1 MTVLPLALATMAAR
15 PYWCAW
21 RYYTD
26 DDGKRRK
33 KPYDLHQKPGLSN
46 EKRAQRGD
54 PAVKLGTLAEVI
66 ALSPGAFAG
75 VGFVPDINDS
85 IACLDFDKLSEAGL
99 DVLNLWNGCRQTTY
113 CEFSPSR
120 KGGHAIVILRPH
132 AKERLRGIRNL
143 ISGMELY
150 SDSGFFTVTG
160 EVISDRP
167 LADYSDRL
175 VNLAN
180 RLAIM
185 PKAEGATPVP
195 TLLGRVV
202 PFIEKG
208 KIYEKISRWTNAQ
221 QFMDMRDSWEA
232 TAAWAPRGQNHPGPN
247 RSALM
252 LKFVSYL
259 VRAGARDPDLL
270 WAIIKESAVWREGYS
285 KRANAEDTLWGSV
298 VPLVLARQPPPPP
311 STGPAVPSHMKAADA
326 TFSFSIR
333 TES

>member
-1 MTVLPLALATMAAR
+1 MITIPPNLETLAWRAR
-15 PYWCAW
+15 WCAW
-21 RYYTD
+21 RYYED
-26 DDGKRRK
+26 ADGKRRK
-33 KPYDLHQKPGLSN
+33 KPYDLNQIPGLSN

-54 PAVKLGTLAEVI
+54 PAVKLGTLAEVL

-75 VGFVPDINDS
+75 VGFVPSIHDT
-85 IACLDFDKLSEAGL
+85 IACLDFDGLSEASH
-99 DVLNLWNGCRQTTY
+99 DVLNLWNGCRKTTY

-160 EVISDRP
+160 EVISGRP
-167 LADYSDRL
+167 LADFSDRL

-180 RLAIM
+180 RLEIM
-185 PKAEGATPVP
+185 PREDGATTVP
-195 TLLGRVV
+195 TLTGRTVERIEIGRIYQKIERWKNAQ
-202 PFIEKG
+202 PFI
-208 KIYEKISRWTNAQ
+208 
-221 QFMDMRDSWEA
+221 DMRDSWEA
-232 TAAWAPRGQNHPGPN
+232 TSTWAPRGQNHPGPD
-247 RSALM
+247 RSDLM
-252 LKFVSYL
+252 IKFVSYL

-285 KRANAEDTLWGSV
+285 TRANAEDTLWASV
-298 VPLVLARQPPPPP
+298 VPHVLKMQPPPPP

-326 TFSFSIR
+326 TFSLPIR
-333 TES
+333 IES